1 MTHEQACREAVALYQ
16 SLAADRHAQ
25 YRRFVDEGKNTLAVF
40 YSGWAAEFA
49 AIARALMKIEGGEE
63 C

>member
-1 MTHEQACREAVALYQ
+1 MTHEQACREAAAFYQ
-16 SLAADRHAQ
+16 SLAADRHEQ
-25 YRRFVDEGKNTLAVF
+25 YRRFVDEGKSALAAL

-63 C
+63 

>member
-1 MTHEQACREAVALYQ
+1 MTHEQAVRKAAAFYQ
-16 SLAADRHAQ
+16 GLAADRHAQ
-25 YRRFVDEGKNTLAVF
+25 YRRFVDEGKSTLAVF

-63 C
+63 